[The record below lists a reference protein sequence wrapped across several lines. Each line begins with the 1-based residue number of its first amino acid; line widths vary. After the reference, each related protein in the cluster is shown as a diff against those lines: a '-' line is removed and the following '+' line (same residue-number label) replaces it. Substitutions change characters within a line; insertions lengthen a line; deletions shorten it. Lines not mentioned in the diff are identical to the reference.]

1 MSRARFAADAARCRL
16 PEADRT
22 AARAPVK
29 LGIVISGAGTNLQAI
44 IDAIARGDLRAEIRI
59 VLSNRSAA
67 AGLERARKAGIA
79 AQVIDHR
86 KFSTR
91 EDFDR
96 AVLALMREHSVELV
110 VCAGFTRLFSSVMLE
125 AFPNRILNTHNALL
139 PSFPGIHGPRDA
151 IEYGV
156 KIAGCTVFFV
166 TEGTDTGPVIIQAA
180 VPVEPGD
187 DEERLAERIK
197 AAEHRILPE
206 AIRLYQEGR
215 LEVSG
220 RKVIVRDQV
229 PTPSDATLIV
239 PPIK

>member
-1 MSRARFAADAARCRL
+1 LSDAASI
-16 PEADRT
+16 

-29 LGIVISGAGTNLQAI
+29 LGIVISGAGTNLQAV
-44 IDAIARGDLRAEIRI
+44 IDAIARDDLRAEIRI
-59 VLSNRSAA
+59 VISNRAAA

-79 AQVIDHR
+79 THVIDHR
-86 KFSTR
+86 KFSSR

-96 AVLALMREHSVELV
+96 AVLAVMREHSVELV
-110 VCAGFTRLFSSVMLE
+110 VCAGFMRLFSSVMLE

-139 PSFPGIHGPRDA
+139 PSFPGIHGPREA
-151 IEYGV
+151 IDYGV

-180 VPVEPGD
+180 VPVEPDD
-187 DEERLAERIK
+187 DEQRLAERIK

-206 AIRLYQEGR
+206 AIRLYQQGR

-220 RKVIVRDQV
+220 RKVIVREH
-229 PTPSDATLIV
+229 PPAASDLILIV

>member
-1 MSRARFAADAARCRL
+1 MSDDARIAI
-16 PEADRT
+16 
-22 AARAPVK
+22 RAPVK
-29 LGIVISGAGTNLQAI
+29 LGVVISGAGTNLQAI

-59 VLSNRSAA
+59 VVSNRGAA
-67 AGLERARKAGIA
+67 KGLERARKAGIA
-79 AQVIDHR
+79 TQVIDHR
-86 KFSTR
+86 KFPSR

-96 AVLALMREHSVELV
+96 AVLAVMREHQVELV
-110 VCAGFTRLFSSVMLE
+110 VCAGFMRLFSSVMLE

-139 PSFPGIHGPRDA
+139 PSFPGIHGPREA

-180 VPVEPGD
+180 VPVNPDD
-187 DEERLAERIK
+187 DEERLADRVK

-220 RKVIVRDQV
+220 RKVIVRGHH
-229 PTPSDATLIV
+229 PPPSDVFLIV

>member
-1 MSRARFAADAARCRL
+1 MSDAASIA
-16 PEADRT
+16 E
-22 AARAPVK
+22 RAPVK

-59 VLSNRSAA
+59 VISNRAAA

-86 KFSTR
+86 KFPSR

-96 AVLALMREHSVELV
+96 AVLATMREHGAELV
-110 VCAGFTRLFSSVMLE
+110 VCAGFMRLFSSVMLE

-139 PSFPGIHGPRDA
+139 PSFPGIHGPREA

-180 VPVEPGD
+180 VPVNSGD
-187 DEERLAERIK
+187 DEEHLAERIK

-220 RKVIVRDQV
+220 RKVIVRGHS
-229 PTPSDATLIV
+229 PTPSGLTMIV